1 MRIPL
6 DLYQILGVPIQA
18 TPEQIEQ
25 AFVDRCQ
32 QLPRQEYSQAAIAA
46 RTQLLQDAHAV
57 LSDAEA
63 RTSYDQSIL
72 TDSSAANDAGIDLQ
86 ESQLVGA
93 LLLLQEQSDYDR
105 IAELGSTYLK
115 QSINLSRL
123 PSSDDSSDQDV
134 VLAMALAN
142 LEAGRECWQQKQF
155 EKAADVLQ
163 SGLKLLTQEQL
174 FPSVQK
180 EIELDLYK
188 LLPYQILEL
197 LAAPE
202 SETTKRQQGF
212 TLLQTM
218 LDKRGGIDGQQDDL
232 SGLSVDDFLR
242 FIQQLRCH
250 LTVQEQQDLFGKEA
264 ERPSAVASYLL
275 VYALIARGCSQGQP
289 EHIQQAKVT
298 LAQLANRQDIHVEKA
313 MCYLLLGQPGA
324 AIQTLPLSRDQES
337 LEFIHQYSEGAED
350 LVPGLFLY
358 TERWLQQEVYPYF
371 RDLAE
376 TYVSLQNY
384 FNDEQIQT
392 YLNTLTPEPSS
403 PHIPAVTTSA
413 DLADLPQLAKP
424 ETDVLTSAKADRLPA
439 QPDRQV
445 PNRQQQQ
452 RPIQQPVGQNTVPIP
467 PTKSTVEDKQQPIR
481 SEKSTP
487 APTPVV
493 KVGPSLNDVMA
504 EGRNNNSSMQD
515 LSKSPRRERSQ
526 LQYRRW
532 FFVAGAIFLG
542 FLALMGLISQCSRQE
557 SPVPEADNPLVESR
571 EPVNPESSP
580 SPSTTS
586 PSANPAPPTV
596 TPAASPTPS
605 PSVASDTITTTN
617 ARQIIETWQ
626 TAKAEAMGE
635 KYQLEQLETIL
646 AEPELS
652 KWKGSVQ
659 ANQAQKSYW
668 QYNFGDL
675 KINAIQQQSPT
686 QATVE
691 ATVTETAK
699 VFAGGQLAD
708 NGYTGDTY
716 RVRYELIR
724 EQEQWKIKL
733 TKLLN

>member
-32 QLPRQEYSQAAIAA
+32 QLPRQEYSKAAIAA

-57 LSDAEA
+57 LSDIEA
-63 RTSYDQSIL
+63 RTAYDQSIMN
-72 TDSSAANDAGIDLQ
+72 SAATDDAGMELQ

-93 LLLLQEQSDYDR
+93 LLLLQEQSAYDR

-115 QSINLSRL
+115 RSIDLSRL
-123 PSSDDSSDQDV
+123 PSNNDGSDQDV

-202 SETTKRQQGF
+202 SETTQRQQGF

-218 LDKRGGIDGQQDDL
+218 LDQRGGIDGQHDDL

-250 LTVQEQQDLFGKEA
+250 LTVQEQQELFSKEA

-275 VYALIARGCSQGQP
+275 VYALIAKGCSQGQP
-289 EHIQQAKVT
+289 ELIQQANAT
-298 LAQLANRQDIHVEKA
+298 LAELANRQDIHVEKA

-358 TERWLQQEVYPYF
+358 TERWLQQEIYPYF

-376 TYVSLQNY
+376 TYLSLQHY

-392 YLNTLTPEPSS
+392 YLNTLTPEPIS
-403 PHIPAVTTSA
+403 PHTPTVTTSA
-413 DLADLPQLAKP
+413 DLADLPRLANQK
-424 ETDVLTSAKADRLPA
+424 TDGLISVKEDRLPA
-439 QPDRQV
+439 QPADHQV
-445 PNRQQQQ
+445 ANQQQH
-452 RPIQQPVGQNTVPIP
+452 PMQQPVGQNMASIP
-467 PTKSTVEDKQQPIR
+467 PTSSTVAGKRQPKGA
-481 SEKSTP
+481 EKSMPVPSP
-487 APTPVV
+487 AV

-504 EGRNNNSSMQD
+504 EAKNNNSSMQD
-515 LSKSPRRERSQ
+515 LSRSPGRKRSP

-532 FFVAGAIFLG
+532 FFMAGAVFLG
-542 FLALMGLISQCSRQE
+542 FIALLGLISQCSRQE
-557 SPVPEADNPLVESR
+557 SPVPEAGNLPVEPSVPVDP
-571 EPVNPESSP
+571 EPIPSP
-580 SPSTTS
+580 SPGPSVRPTS
-586 PSANPAPPTV
+586 PTV
-596 TPAASPTPS
+596 TPSPTSS

-635 KYQLEQLETIL
+635 NYQIEQLETIL
-646 AEPELS
+646 AEPALS
-652 KWKGSVQ
+652 EWKGSSQ
-659 ANQAQKSYW
+659 SNQTRQSYL
-668 QYNFGDL
+668 QYNFSDL
-675 KINAIQQQSPT
+675 KINKIQQQSPT

-699 VFAGGQLAD
+699 VFERGQLAN

-716 RVRYELIR
+716 QVQYELIR
-724 EQEQWKIKL
+724 EQDQWKIKR